1 MQSMA
6 GNTRCPVGTRPR
18 ALPGFTLVEL
28 LVVISIIALLM
39 SLLLPSIGGARQ
51 LAQSTKCLAQE
62 QQIGV
67 MVTAYLGDFKDTF
80 FEKRN
85 WMRWIPREQ
94 VPQSDSLTSAGMS
107 DFIDSTRV
115 ADDGQWAFWG
125 VAYAKHSGAN
135 RAVFFCPAARASD
148 PNGAEA
154 QGGVNDGPFQRGHVF
169 SVYGINAWAGARPG
183 TGIFKPVAV
192 RSSLMIDPTGEN
204 SYGGSDWAG
213 NKVHQIRLPSEL
225 IFMQDSYEAAIEG
238 NGDIPAPGCGGFT
251 QWSYQNSREYFRHKG
266 AGNVLWADGHASTRG
281 ENQEWAAR
289 WYGDPPP
296 PRVRPRR
303 RRKDRN
309 DRNDRSRQSRR
320 NRRC

>member
-1 MQSMA
+1 MPSKA
-6 GNTRCPVGTRPR
+6 GITRRWIGSSWR
-18 ALPGFTLVEL
+18 LEGGFTLVEL

-51 LAQSTKCLAQE
+51 LGQSAKCLAQE

-67 MVTAYLGDFKDTF
+67 MVGSYLSDFKDTF

-85 WMRWIPREQ
+85 WMRWIPRSQ
-94 VPQSDSLTSAGMS
+94 VPQSDSLTSAGLI
-107 DFIDSTRV
+107 DFVDSTRV
-115 ADDGQWAFWG
+115 SDDGQWAFWG
-125 VAYAKHSGAN
+125 VAYAAHSGAN

-148 PNGAEA
+148 PNGADT
-154 QGGVNDGPFQRGHVF
+154 QGGVNDGPFQKGHVF
-169 SVYGINAWAGARPG
+169 SVYGVNAWSGAKPG
-183 TGIFKPVAV
+183 TGIFKPVTV
-192 RSSLMIDPTGEN
+192 RSPLMIDTTGEN
-204 SYGGSDWAG
+204 SYGGSDWVG
-213 NKVHQIRLPSEL
+213 NKVHQIRSPSEL

-251 QWSYQNSREYFRHKG
+251 QWSYENTREYFRHKG

-296 PRVRPRR
+296 ARVRPRR
-303 RRKDRN
+303 RRKEFG
-309 DRNDRSRQSRR
+309 RR
-320 NRRC
+320 GARGPRRC